1 MGREGAML
9 SMEEENAKLREEVA
23 RLRAQTAKVR
33 SAINGVP
40 APHSLCLQSTL
51 SLVAPWT
58 PNEPQRRVERP
69 SVDRE
74 PQWSFSMHLS

>member
-9 SMEEENAKLREEVA
+9 SMEEENRKLREEVA
-23 RLRAQTAKVR
+23 RLRAQTAKVC
-33 SAINGVP
+33 SAINPMP
-40 APHSLCLQSTL
+40 APQSLCLQWIH
-51 SLVAPWT
+51 SLVALWT

-74 PQWSFSMHLS
+74 PVWSFSMHLS